1 MGIASQVSTEPE
13 RGADAGRAPTEPPG
27 APPRGGGG
35 PRGSEPP
42 DPATWAGVTQV
53 GIRGLARNVSSVV
66 AEVAASGRPAV
77 VTKHGAPLVAIVPI
91 EPGDSPD
98 TVLARATSH
107 LEELAEA
114 DRSAGRSRSA
124 AEVFAEL
131 GRLADAMA
139 RATSLEHR

>member
-1 MGIASQVSTEPE
+1 MASASRVSAEPV
-13 RGADAGRAPTEPPG
+13 RRDDAGRP
-27 APPRGGGG
+27 
-35 PRGSEPP
+35 GSESPTAPDERREAGPP
-42 DPATWAGVTQV
+42 DPEPWAGVTQV

-66 AEVAASGRPAV
+66 AEVATSGRPAV
-77 VTKHGAPLVAIVPI
+77 VTKYGAPLVAIVPI

-114 DRSAGRSRSA
+114 DQSSGHRRSAS
-124 AEVFAEL
+124 EVFAEL
-131 GRLADAMA
+131 GRLAEALA